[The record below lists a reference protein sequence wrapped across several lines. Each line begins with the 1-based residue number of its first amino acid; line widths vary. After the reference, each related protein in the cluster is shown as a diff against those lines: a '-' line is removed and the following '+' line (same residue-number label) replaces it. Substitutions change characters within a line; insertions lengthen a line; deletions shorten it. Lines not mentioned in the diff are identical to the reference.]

1 MEAEVNTSELA
12 SEAIKLDPVA
22 ISPIAIKVGD
32 EVIWHEYNSSVR
44 ASEPLNSCR
53 INLPNRLSRKFLSTS
68 SPSAEDATK
77 KLPSQQGTIYIKGAY
92 STETFSLYCEMS
104 SDYIVYY
111 ICIFVHSRCSLK
123 FIYKPPHI

>member
-22 ISPIAIKVGD
+22 ISPTAIKVGD

-92 STETFSLYCEMS
+92 STETFSLY
-104 SDYIVYY
+104 
-111 ICIFVHSRCSLK
+111 
-123 FIYKPPHI
+123 

>member
-1 MEAEVNTSELA
+1 MPFYHLFLKIIFAPTSTNEEILEAEVNTSELA

-22 ISPIAIKVGD
+22 ISPTAIKVGD
-32 EVIWHEYNSSVR
+32 EVIWHEYNSSVVR

-77 KLPSQQGTIYIKGAY
+77 KLPSQQGIILKARIRPKHLT
-92 STETFSLYCEMS
+92 LY
-104 SDYIVYY
+104 
-111 ICIFVHSRCSLK
+111 
-123 FIYKPPHI
+123 